1 MSYGKSIFLKA
12 GRVRLT
18 LFGTIHPK
26 FRHQL
31 NHKRSPGTINA
42 VTEKIQGETWEI
54 SLYRAVMDKKNTFF
68 SIYIFTELIMES
80 QNNQG
85 NMEWPH
91 FKTEKKSVNIKQY
104 ILFCFIFILY

>member
-18 LFGTIHPK
+18 LFGAIHPK
-26 FRHQL
+26 FKRQL
-31 NHKRSPGTINA
+31 NHKRSPGTINP
-42 VTEKIQGETWEI
+42 VTEKIQGETWKI
-54 SLYRAVMDKKNTFF
+54 SLYRAVKDIENTSF
-68 SIYIFTELIMES
+68 SVYIFTELIMES

-91 FKTEKKSVNIKQY
+91 FKTEKN
-104 ILFCFIFILY
+104 L